1 MKSTNL
7 EEILNELK
15 VQTKLL
21 THIAIQSTI
30 AAQCAYMKLSNKDRL
45 EIAKMIKENIP
56 E

>member
-1 MKSTNL
+1 MKSTNS

-15 VQTKLL
+15 LQTRLL

-30 AAQCAYMKLSNKDRL
+30 AAHCAYTKLSNKDKL